1 MGVEGLRANKKTVR
15 TSARVVSLFAIFSIW
30 ISSSS
35 VRAEIIGLPEFSCEK
50 KKITMNP
57 NQLQNENLLQ
67 SIMLSWSTMNPNQL
81 QNENLLQSIMLSWS
95 ISNILCIQIHYL
107 KLKLLATDNH
117 QGEQDFTFF
126 QNKKNIWEL
135 TSPCGFALN
144 NWESFSCGVKNSCH
158 SMTSI
163 SLEMENTKLLRIT
176 SIIHCNK

>member
-1 MGVEGLRANKKTVR
+1 MKIYCSLSCCHVLR
-15 TSARVVSLFAIFSIW
+15 
-30 ISSSS
+30 
-35 VRAEIIGLPEFSCEK
+35 
-50 KKITMNP
+50 
-57 NQLQNENLLQ
+57 
-67 SIMLSWSTMNPNQL
+67 
-81 QNENLLQSIMLSWS
+81 S

-126 QNKKNIWEL
+126 QNEKNIWEL

-176 SIIHCNK
+176 SIIHCNKNKVKIMVSEYSCCLVSHLTLLFLLILGSTLERTQAEEY

>member
-1 MGVEGLRANKKTVR
+1 
-15 TSARVVSLFAIFSIW
+15 
-30 ISSSS
+30 
-35 VRAEIIGLPEFSCEK
+35 
-50 KKITMNP
+50 
-57 NQLQNENLLQ
+57 
-67 SIMLSWSTMNPNQL
+67 MNPNQL

-126 QNKKNIWEL
+126 QNEKNIWEL

-176 SIIHCNK
+176 SIIHCSKNKVKIMVSEYSCCLVSHLTLLFLLILGSTLERRQAEEY

>member
-1 MGVEGLRANKKTVR
+1 MH

-35 VRAEIIGLPEFSCEK
+35 VRAEIIGLPDFSYEN
-50 KKITMNP
+50 KKI
-57 NQLQNENLLQ
+57 
-67 SIMLSWSTMNPNQL
+67 TMNPNQL

-126 QNKKNIWEL
+126 QNEKNIWEL

-176 SIIHCNK
+176 SIIHCNKLSQDYGKWIQQL